1 MDNILSNRK
10 DGKNKLRN
18 IQYFY
23 RREVAFKNKLT
34 YIIKNFPYMQKIK
47 KKRE

>member
-23 RREVAFKNKLT
+23 RREVAFKKMLT
-34 YIIKNFPYMQKIK
+34 YIIKNFLICKKIK